1 MANQTTETKKP
12 RTEKI
17 TADKK
22 TIERCDLAREAAG
35 NMGRTFVP
43 SIFKTLAKQ
52 DNVKISVPTKDAKYL
67 KFIEGHKILAFEGS
81 ALQKVVL
88 IDVHSHYAHFD
99 VPVRNEDK
107 SVKPAVTRHFYIH
120 PDFRG
125 ETIVANV
132 EIKEKH
138 NLLTGKKTLVID
150 IVQVLTGPDPVTVEH
165 DFRLNAPVK
174 GEEGEIMI
182 PGTDRC
188 VQIAKTNPT
197 NITCNV
203 TGVLEAEEKA
213 GQPDLIDKIAFL
225 VNATQNN

>member
-1 MANQTTETKKP
+1 MNQEK
-12 RTEKI
+12 RTEKRI
-17 TADKK
+17 A
-22 TIERCDLAREAAG
+22 LAREAAAK
-35 NMGRTFVP
+35 MGRTFVP

-52 DNVKISVPTKDAKYL
+52 DNVKISVPGKDAKYL

-99 VPVRNEDK
+99 IPVRNEDK
-107 SVKPAVTRHFYIH
+107 SVKPAITRHFYIH

-125 ETIVANV
+125 ETIVASV

-150 IVQVLTGPDPVTVEH
+150 ITQILTGPDPVTVEH
-165 DFRLNAPVK
+165 DFRLNAPIK

-182 PGTDRC
+182 PSTGRC
-188 VQIAKTNPT
+188 VQIAKISPT
-197 NITCNV
+197 PVTCNLV
-203 TGVLEAEEKA
+203 AVLEAEEKA
-213 GQPDLIDKIAFL
+213 GQPDLIEKIAFL
-225 VNATQNN
+225 VNTASQGN